1 MNDHAPRKAKLYDN
15 PNVQQSPSQGISGVL
30 PGVSMGL
37 GKYEGLCGKAGAS
50 INSINCIS
58 LSSSAQCCGCVVNGL
73 CAIYDC
79 CMSYLFINLVVY
91 NVMAIHLQIRR
102 DFEKKLQCVR

>member
-1 MNDHAPRKAKLYDN
+1 MTMHHDHAPRKAKLYDN

-50 INSINCIS
+50 INCIS

-73 CAIYDC
+73 CTIYDC
-79 CMSYLFINLVVY
+79 CMSYSFINLVV
-91 NVMAIHLQIRR
+91 MAVHLQIRR
-102 DFEKKLQCVR
+102 DFE